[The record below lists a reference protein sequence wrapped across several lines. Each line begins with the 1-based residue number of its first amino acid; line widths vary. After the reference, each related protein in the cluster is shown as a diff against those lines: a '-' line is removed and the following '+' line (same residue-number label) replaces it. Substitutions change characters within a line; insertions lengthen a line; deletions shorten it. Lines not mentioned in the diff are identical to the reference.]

1 MKSSQFFL
9 DFYDYAR
16 QDFEYAY
23 QMVQYLTDIYDE
35 AGEKDRS
42 EALISKMEVM
52 LKNVVGDNA

>member
-1 MKSSQFFL
+1 
-9 DFYDYAR
+9 
-16 QDFEYAY
+16 
-23 QMVQYLTDIYDE
+23 MVQYLTDIYDE